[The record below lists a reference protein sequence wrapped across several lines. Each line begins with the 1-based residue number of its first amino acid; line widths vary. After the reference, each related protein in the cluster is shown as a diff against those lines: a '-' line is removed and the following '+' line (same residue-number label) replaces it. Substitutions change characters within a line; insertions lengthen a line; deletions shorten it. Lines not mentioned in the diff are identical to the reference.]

1 MDQSKIGKFI
11 SIKRKEKNLTQLE
24 LADKLGVTDRT
35 ISNWENGKNMPDLS
49 LFKPLCDILD
59 ISINELLS
67 GEEITDEDYNDKLEE
82 NLINT
87 ISYVENKDKNL
98 NLIRTI
104 ILLFLSVIGIVLNN
118 IFVNDIESKNY
129 INIVCLIV
137 LIYYLKHLSIKYK
150 LFRRIMALILVIV
163 CIFCF
168 ILI

>member
-35 ISNWENGKNMPDLS
+35 ISNWENGKNMPDIS
-49 LFKPLCDILD
+49 LIKQISNILD

-98 NLIRTI
+98 NLFRTI
-104 ILLFLSVIGIVLNN
+104 ILLLLSVIGIVLNN

-137 LIYYLKHLSIKYK
+137 LIYYLKQLAVKYK

>member
-87 ISYVENKDKNL
+87 ISYVENKDKNI
-98 NLIRTI
+98 NLIKAI
-104 ILLFLSVIGIVLNN
+104 ILIILSVIGIVLNN

-137 LIYYLKHLSIKYK
+137 LIYYLKHLAIKYK

>member
-87 ISYVENKDKNL
+87 ISYVENKDKNI
-98 NLIRTI
+98 NLIKAVILI
-104 ILLFLSVIGIVLNN
+104 ILSVIGIVLNN

>member
-87 ISYVENKDKNL
+87 ISYVENKDKNI
-98 NLIRTI
+98 NLIKAI
-104 ILLFLSVIGIVLNN
+104 ILIILSVIGIVLNN

>member
-59 ISINELLS
+59 ISINEFLS

-98 NLIRTI
+98 NLFRTI
-104 ILLFLSVIGIVLNN
+104 ILLLLSVIGIVLNN

-137 LIYYLKHLSIKYK
+137 LIYYLKQLAVKYK